1 MTSPLIL
8 PEPAGQLYRST
19 RETLEKLLPT
29 VIDDERGW
37 WLGGGTVL
45 AAQWQH
51 RLSTDLDIFLPA
63 GASLTPFDPR
73 WAPDFRDAMLRLG
86 ATRMEVQQGSIRTW
100 FPQGRLEITALD
112 PVPALP
118 ARKVNIDGH
127 EAHVLD
133 NASIMCG
140 KLFGRG
146 RRLPE
151 RDIFDICVAAQED
164 VEALRCAVNHLG
176 PDARREIVHL
186 LEIGAD
192 GFRASAPA
200 VVLEPAARYA
210 RLLQEAPEYA
220 ATIIR
225 DETYETMH
233 IEYTSTRIVTVKAR
247 TVGGQMVSRRYR
259 SGEALAQGM
268 LRMGLEEA
276 MLARHGTRRAFVE
289 HANARLGSG
298 DGLVPSRAESPPKAR
313 HERP

>member
-8 PEPAGQLYRST
+8 PEPAGRLYQST
-19 RETLEKLLPT
+19 REVLEELLPT

-63 GASLTPFDPR
+63 STSLAPFDPR
-73 WAPDFRDAMLRLG
+73 WAPDFRDAMARLG
-86 ATRMEVQQGSIRTW
+86 ATRMEIQQRSIKTW
-100 FPQGRLEITALD
+100 FPKGRLEITALD

-118 ARKVNIDGH
+118 PRKVNIDGH
-127 EAHVLD
+127 EAHVLE

-151 RDIFDICVAAQED
+151 RDIFDICVAAEED
-164 VEALRCAVNHLG
+164 VDALRCAVNHLG

-192 GFRASAPA
+192 GFRASAPD

-210 RLLQEAPEYA
+210 HLLQEAPAYA

-225 DETYETMH
+225 DETYESTH
-233 IEYTSTRIVTVKAR
+233 IAHTSTRTVTVQAR
-247 TVGGQMVSRRYR
+247 TVGGQMVSRRYT
-259 SGEALAQGM
+259 SGEALAEGM
-268 LRMGLEEA
+268 LRMGLEEE

-289 HANARLGSG
+289 HANAQMVSSSG
-298 DGLVPSRAESPPKAR
+298 DGPPQAVPQGGAGT
-313 HERP
+313 